1 MSLMDDFRQALNEI
15 QAAVNDANE
24 ELAQS
29 MEYYAKES
37 ARTRVYSYKA
47 SPAAMKKRRYA
58 LTDGA
63 NYTHHLQGAK
73 VSVKNETELR
83 EHEGTLEV
91 PWIEEGTEQGPAG
104 ARPFMEEGLQEFVA
118 SGDGDRILAQHLS
131 AAGFQVQS
139 DAGIF

>member
-1 MSLMDDFRQALNEI
+1 MSLMDDFREILNQI
-15 QAAVNDANE
+15 QSVVNGADE
-24 ELAQS
+24 DLAQA
-29 MEYYAKES
+29 METYAIQS
-37 ARTRVYSYKA
+37 AEKRVYSYPA
-47 SPAAMKKRRYA
+47 SPQAMAKRRYA
-58 LTDGA
+58 LLESG
-63 NYTHHLQGAK
+63 NYTHHLQGAQ

-83 EHEGTLEV
+83 EHSGTLET

>member
-1 MSLMDDFRQALNEI
+1 MSMMDDFRQALNEI
-15 QAAVNDANE
+15 QTAVNDANE

-91 PWIEEGTEQGPAG
+91 PWIEEGVGQGPAG
-104 ARPFMEEGLQEFVA
+104 PRPFMEEGLQDFA
-118 SGDGDRILAQHLS
+118 DAGDGEAILAAHLR
-131 AAGFQVQS
+131 AAGFEVET
-139 DAGIF
+139 DASIL